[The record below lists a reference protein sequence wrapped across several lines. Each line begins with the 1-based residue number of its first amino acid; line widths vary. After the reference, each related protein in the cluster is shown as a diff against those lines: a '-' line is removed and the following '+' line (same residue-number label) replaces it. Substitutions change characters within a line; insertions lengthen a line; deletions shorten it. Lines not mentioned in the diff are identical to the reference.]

1 MTDAPVHYRISPHD
15 PHAHIFAVTCTIRR
29 PDPAGQC
36 VSLPAWIPGS
46 YLIREF
52 AKHVITLTAHI
63 DGRPLAV
70 EKIDKSTWRC
80 AAADGVLVVQYE
92 VYAFDLSVRG
102 AYLDAQRGFFNGT
115 SVFVRVHGFEANAC
129 TVELAPPAHGPRWR
143 VATAMVADGAA
154 PYGFGRYRA
163 DNYDELIDHPV
174 ELGEFAL
181 AEFSAAG
188 VPHALVVSGRQ
199 RADVPRLTR
208 DLARLCEH
216 HIHFFGVPAPMARYV
231 FLVNAVGEGYGGLEH
246 RASTSLICGRDRLPR
261 ADETAVSDN
270 YREFLGLCSHE
281 YFHTWNVKR
290 IKPQAFAPYDLTRE
304 NYTRQLWAFEG
315 ITSYYDDLALVR
327 SGLIDETSYLELL
340 AQTITRV
347 LRTPGRHRQSVAE
360 ASFDAWTKFYRPDE
374 NAPNALVS
382 YYAKGAL
389 VALALD
395 LWLRRASA
403 GQRSLDT
410 LMQRLWQRFGA
421 TGAGV
426 PEGEIEHL
434 AQELGGAEV
443 AASLA
448 QAVHGTDD
456 LPLSELLAPYG
467 IAVIVRPAESDQD
480 KGGKPAAPA
489 VRERTS
495 LDARFA
501 DGADARLAHVFTGG
515 AAHAAGLAAGDVIVA
530 VAGIKATRANI
541 DKLLNEHAVGARV
554 TAHAF
559 RRDELLTFELV
570 LAAAAADTCE
580 LRLDPSAPAAAQQRR
595 AAWLGRRLT
604 GDITPDITLGVT

>member
-1 MTDAPVHYRISPHD
+1 MTDAPVHYRITPHD
-15 PHAHIFAVTCTIRR
+15 PHAHLFAVTCTIRR

-52 AKHVITLTAHI
+52 AKHVVALTAQI
-63 DGRPLAV
+63 DGRALAV

-115 SVFVRVHGFEANAC
+115 SVFVRVHGLETEAC
-129 TVELAPPAHGPRWR
+129 VVEIVPPAHSVRWR
-143 VATAMVADGAA
+143 VATAMSADGAA

-199 RADVPRLTR
+199 CADMPRLTR

-216 HIHFFGVPAPMARYV
+216 HVHFFGAPAPMPRYV

-246 RASTSLICGRDRLPR
+246 RASTSLICARDRLPR
-261 ADETAVSDN
+261 ADEAAVTDH

-327 SGLIDETSYLELL
+327 TGLIDETSYLELL

-347 LRTPGRHRQSVAE
+347 LRTPGRHRQSVAD

-395 LWLRRASA
+395 LWLRRASEE
-403 GQRSLDT
+403 RHSLDT
-410 LMQRLWQRFGA
+410 LMRLLWQRFGD
-421 TGAGV
+421 GAGV
-426 PEGEIEHL
+426 PEGEIERL
-434 AQELGGAEV
+434 ARELGGSAV
-443 AASLA
+443 AALLTE
-448 QAVHGTDD
+448 AVHGTDD
-456 LPLSELLAPYG
+456 LPLGELLAPYG
-467 IAVIVRPAESDQD
+467 IALIVRPADSDQD

-489 VRERTS
+489 VRARTG

-501 DGADARLAHVFTGG
+501 DGAEARLAHVFTGG
-515 AAHAAGLAAGDVIVA
+515 AAQAAGLAAGDVVVA

-554 TAHAF
+554 TVHAF
-559 RRDELLTFELV
+559 RRDELLTFEIA

-580 LRLDPSAPAAAQQRR
+580 LRIDPAAPALAQRRR
-595 AAWLGRRLT
+595 AAWLGRAIT
-604 GDITPDITLGVT
+604 SDITPGITPGIT